1 MKNILHLAFG
11 LLLSVSALQAHS
23 DAFKPAFVDTL
34 VDPYLTIQK
43 GLASDD
49 LEAAQAG
56 AATFLK
62 AMKHAPHEGGA
73 HEEAMDLSKP
83 AKTISGTE
91 AIKVARTAFLD
102 LSRQMTSLVQH
113 VGTTVDT
120 PLYTAFCPMA
130 FDNKGGQWIQSDKKV
145 SNPYY
150 GSMMLRCGS
159 IKEKIAGS
167 EGHSDHSGHG
177 NMSMK
182 KDDHSGHSH

>member
-1 MKNILHLAFG
+1 MSRASTQRKARVEQLV
-11 LLLSVSALQAHS
+11 LSAVEELS
-23 DAFKPAFVDTL
+23 
-34 VDPYLTIQK
+34 
-43 GLASDD
+43 SDD
-49 LEAAQAG
+49 AA
-56 AATFLK
+56 
-62 AMKHAPHEGGA
+62 
-73 HEEAMDLSKP
+73 
-83 AKTISGTE
+83 
-91 AIKVARTAFLD
+91 
-102 LSRQMTSLVQH
+102 
-113 VGTTVDT
+113 TTVDT